1 MEKIESPLD
10 SKRSREMKKIQEEG
24 NLCSN
29 EVDEQRWQAVCDRTK
44 YGRAS
49 LSSQSAQ
56 QGCTADP
63 IVLPGERIGKMFLF
77 TRLHLK
83 LN

>member
-1 MEKIESPLD
+1 
-10 SKRSREMKKIQEEG
+10 MK
-24 NLCSN
+24 LMSN
-29 EVDEQRWQAVCDRTK
+29 AGKPFLTGTK
-44 YGRAS
+44 YWIAS

-56 QGCTADP
+56 QECTADP
-63 IVLPGERIGKMFLF
+63 VVTPGERIGKMFLF

>member
-1 MEKIESPLD
+1 
-10 SKRSREMKKIQEEG
+10 MKKIQEEG
-24 NLCSN
+24 NPCSH
-29 EVDEQRWQAVCDRTK
+29 EVDEQRGKPFVTGTK
-44 YGRAS
+44 SGTAS

-63 IVLPGERIGKMFLF
+63 VVPPGERIGKMFLF

>member
-1 MEKIESPLD
+1 
-10 SKRSREMKKIQEEG
+10 MK
-24 NLCSN
+24 LMSN
-29 EVDEQRWQAVCDRTK
+29 VGKPFVTGTK
-44 YGRAS
+44 YGMAS

-63 IVLPGERIGKMFLF
+63 VVPPGERIGKMFLF

>member
-1 MEKIESPLD
+1 
-10 SKRSREMKKIQEEG
+10 MK
-24 NLCSN
+24 LMSN
-29 EVDEQRWQAVCDRTK
+29 VGKPFVTGTK
-44 YGRAS
+44 YGTAS

-63 IVLPGERIGKMFLF
+63 VVPPGERIGKMFLF

>member
-1 MEKIESPLD
+1 
-10 SKRSREMKKIQEEG
+10 MKKIQEEVI
-24 NLCSN
+24 LVLMKLMSN
-29 EVDEQRWQAVCDRTK
+29 VGKPFVTGTE
-44 YGRAS
+44 YGMES

-63 IVLPGERIGKMFLF
+63 VVPPGERIGKMFLF

-83 LN
+83 PN

>member
-1 MEKIESPLD
+1 MKLMSNVGKQYV
-10 SKRSREMKKIQEEG
+10 SGTNSEM
-24 NLCSN
+24 
-29 EVDEQRWQAVCDRTK
+29 
-44 YGRAS
+44 AS

-63 IVLPGERIGKMFLF
+63 VVPPGERIGKMFLF
-77 TRLHLK
+77 TRPHLR